1 MRSQA
6 PKSGTRAAG
15 VLLAAMTAAVLVAPL
30 ARAQSSSPSGD
41 EDLVLR
47 VGTTSDLIT
56 DNPWAV
62 SAGSDWSVV
71 TIQYDML
78 LKFASKDLGP
88 APSLATGCEPNED
101 STEWTC
107 TLRDDLKWSDGTPL
121 TSRDVAF
128 TYRFVI
134 DNKIPQYRSY
144 FPFRSHLRD
153 PERHDADLEVHR
165 AHVRARHAAVG
176 LHRAREG
183 VVAVRRQ
190 GSAARSRASTNTPSI
205 ASGPFTLTD
214 WNQGQGWTM
223 ERNPYFWGEQP
234 ALDRIEFRL
243 YSNQEAMIQALR
255 NGEIDIADGLKP
267 SLDRLDRRH
276 RRRHGAARGV
286 GLVAEPGVQLRR
298 AGAGRRTRCPRCTIT
313 WCERRSRWR
322 STSRRSPTRCI
333 KAPRRR
339 VTRSSGRR
347 RRTGISTSR
356 PRRRSRSTPRAPN
369 DLLEQAGY
377 VDTDGDGIR
386 EDPDDGRAAPDV
398 DARLAGHDRRGRGRA
413 S

>member
-6 PKSGTRAAG
+6 PKTGTRAAG

-41 EDLVLR
+41 DDLVLR

-144 FPFRSHLRD
+144 FPSDPTFETPNDTTLIWKSTEPTFAPDMPPWVYIVPEKVWSQYDGKGLRTIKSV
-153 PERHDADLEVHR
+153 E
-165 AHVRARHAAVG
+165 
-176 LHRAREG
+176 
-183 VVAVRRQ
+183 
-190 GSAARSRASTNTPSI
+190 NTPSI

-255 NGEIDIADGLKP
+255 NGEIDVADGLKP
-267 SLDRLDRRH
+267 SLI
-276 RRRHGAARGV
+276 AS
-286 GLVAEPGVQLRR
+286 
-298 AGAGRRTRCPRCTIT
+298 I
-313 WCERRSRWR
+313 
-322 STSRRSPTRCI
+322 
-333 KAPRRR
+333 
-339 VTRSSGRR
+339 
-347 RRTGISTSR
+347 
-356 PRRRSRSTPRAPN
+356 
-369 DLLEQAGY
+369 
-377 VDTDGDGIR
+377 DGIDDITVQHVVSDWWLNLAFNFGGQGPDADALPALHDHVVR
-386 EDPDDGRAAPDV
+386 EAIAMAIDKQAISD
-398 DARLAGHDRRGRGRA
+398 
-413 S
+413 